1 MMDKIEIPVELLREI
16 QKELRNQRLTNI
28 ELHSQLDSVKRIL
41 NQVDMHLPRENKVEE
56 MPPIFAA
63 INQVIEK
70 HLKKDQVEDKSTKT
84 VTTKKKP

>member
-1 MMDKIEIPVELLREI
+1 MDKIEIPVELLREI

-28 ELHSQLDSVKRIL
+28 ELHSQLDAVKRIL
-41 NQVDMHLPRENKVEE
+41 NQVDMHLPRENKVED
-56 MPPIFAA
+56 MPPVIAA
-63 INQVIEK
+63 INQTIEK